1 MRTTGREDS
10 VLLTRC
16 CCWVA
21 HLCLTLCDPMDCSLP
36 GSAVHGLPRQEYWS
50 GLPFPPPGDLPD
62 PGIEPMSS
70 ALAGGFVTTE
80 QSPFKATECFC
91 FGSKWH
97 QGLWRGCVE
106 GQVRA
111 QLCLMYPS
119 HELLFLKHSFAECV
133 CPHRKT
139 LAGRYWTWAMK
150 LWTLSYSHFSSF
162 FPK

>member
-1 MRTTGREDS
+1 MRITGREDS

-16 CCWVA
+16 CCWVT
-21 HLCLTLCDPMDCSLP
+21 HLCLTLCDPMDCSLL
-36 GSAVHGLPRQEYWS
+36 GSPVHGLPRQEYWS

-80 QSPFKATECFC
+80 QSPFEATEYFC
-91 FGSKWH
+91 FGFQMASGSLERPCRGPG
-97 QGLWRGCVE
+97 QGPALPNVSITW
-106 GQVRA
+106 A
-111 QLCLMYPS
+111 ALPKTQLCWMCLS
-119 HELLFLKHSFAECV
+119 
-133 CPHRKT
+133 T